1 MTNRKFIEAL
11 TAIPNFKG
19 DKERQVEHAYNDML
33 KDAFPGISIS
43 NPFKCRE
50 LFEMEKPEYQCGKVF
65 DAGWYQVRAI
75 LKQYMPDE
83 LKQFGELYKKLSEK
97 LLPQV
102 YNLGFLRK

>member
-19 DKERQVEHAYNDML
+19 DKERQVEYVYNDML

-50 LFEMEKPEYQCGKVF
+50 LFEMEKP
-65 DAGWYQVRAI
+65 
-75 LKQYMPDE
+75 
-83 LKQFGELYKKLSEK
+83 
-97 LLPQV
+97 
-102 YNLGFLRK
+102 

>member
-33 KDAFPGISIS
+33 MDAFPGISIS

-50 LFEMEKPEYQCGKVF
+50 LRWRSPSISAARYLMR
-65 DAGWYQVRAI
+65 AGTRYVP
-75 LKQYMPDE
+75 Y
-83 LKQFGELYKKLSEK
+83 
-97 LLPQV
+97 
-102 YNLGFLRK
+102 